1 MIQSQVHI
9 DVVWKTYL
17 ALQQDQLTQCRKRKV
32 CLAPLIRDNVS
43 CYHYFACVGRRKP
56 FTFTSSPLKPLSQN
70 NRSCAF
76 EYAGLRLKLDS
87 TYSQNSLIK
96 IVVQMELVGNLVP
109 HKPANRLSITRLSH
123 RAHCTLKFLT
133 SSLHWFL
140 LFFCQILE
148 LFQQYGICCFSI
160 RFWNCSDSVVFFVFL
175 FCSYSLI
182 YFVIIQIG
190 VNYGDLSVK

>member
-1 MIQSQVHI
+1 MDDIELG
-9 DVVWKTYL
+9 TYR
-17 ALQQDQLTQCRKRKV
+17 CRVENIFGVAIGPINIVQKRKGM
-32 CLAPLIRDNVS
+32 LSSPGHRQVS
-43 CYHYFACVGRRKP
+43 CYHYFACVGHRKP

-109 HKPANRLSITRLSH
+109 HKPTNRLSITRLSH

-133 SSLHWFL
+133 SSLHLFL
-140 LFFCQILE
+140 LFFC
-148 LFQQYGICCFSI
+148 
-160 RFWNCSDSVVFFVFL
+160 
-175 FCSYSLI
+175 
-182 YFVIIQIG
+182 
-190 VNYGDLSVK
+190 

>member
-1 MIQSQVHI
+1 LDDIELG
-9 DVVWKTYL
+9 TYR
-17 ALQQDQLTQCRKRKV
+17 CRVENIFGVAIGPINIVQKRKGM
-32 CLAPLIRDNVS
+32 LSSPGHRQVS
-43 CYHYFACVGRRKP
+43 CYHYFACVGHRKP
-56 FTFTSSPLKPLSQN
+56 FTFTSSPLKPLSLN

-133 SSLHWFL
+133 SSLHLFL
-140 LFFCQILE
+140 LFFC
-148 LFQQYGICCFSI
+148 
-160 RFWNCSDSVVFFVFL
+160 
-175 FCSYSLI
+175 
-182 YFVIIQIG
+182 
-190 VNYGDLSVK
+190 